1 MAYVG
6 FDDRG
11 YEYFDEG
18 HYLLFSEDN
27 SHELLFHYVVQ
38 DLSSLPELFE
48 QYISQRMDTS
58 TFKLRDCPGGE
69 ASLDQIK
76 RVLMDAHPYYE
87 HEAREVLIRAIGSY
101 FNDLLLYSCYH
112 QRVAIPSFS
121 QAWYM
126 ERVTALLSPLL
137 ELGDTYPR
145 DFYNEYQERT
155 GGNAYTAGESSE
167 EIETVIPG
175 VPREMPMGF
184 SNEIQ
189 TQSEIYNML
198 YFLLDIAA
206 PGLDALTTPQR
217 IWLYGNIMTSSGAR
231 MIVSKKFSLKY
242 PAIYRDGHDY
252 SQAVERRQELDDKF
266 SSLYALSKLNVGRDG
281 VPADIEESFQSAIE
295 YARTITVDKPYE
307 EYRINSLRQL
317 LYLEV
322 WSMLQDKVMIRKCR
336 HCGKYFVVA
345 NRRIAYCD
353 RVDEAGVRCSAVGSQ
368 QSFQKK
374 MESDEALLIYNR
386 AYKTHYARVRKGTMS
401 KEDFELWYSEAKER
415 MERARAGE
423 LDIAQFQEWLKK

>member
-1 MAYVG
+1 MAYIG

-11 YEYFDEG
+11 YEFFDEG

-58 TFKLRDCPGGE
+58 TFKLHDCPGGD
-69 ASLDQIK
+69 ASIDQMK
-76 RVLMDAHPYYE
+76 KVLMEAHPYYE
-87 HEAREVLIRAIGSY
+87 HEGQEVLIRAIGSY
-101 FNDLLLYSCYH
+101 FNNLLLYSCYH
-112 QRVAIPSFS
+112 QGVAIPNFS

-155 GGNAYTAGESSE
+155 GGNAYTAGESRDE
-167 EIETVIPG
+167 VETAIYG
-175 VPREMPMGF
+175 VPRETPTGF

-206 PGLDALTTPQR
+206 SGLEALTTPQR
-217 IWLYGNIMTSSGAR
+217 IWLYGTIMTSSGAG
-231 MIVSKKFSLKY
+231 IVVSKKFSLKY
-242 PAIYRDGHDY
+242 PAIYRAGHDC
-252 SQAVERRQELDDKF
+252 SQAVELNRELDDKF

-281 VPADIEESFQSAIE
+281 IPADMEETFRSAIE

-336 HCGKYFVVA
+336 HCGKYFVVD
-345 NRRIAYCD
+345 NRKTAYCD
-353 RVDEAGVRCSAVGSQ
+353 RVDESGVRCSAVGSQ

-374 MESDEALLIYNR
+374 MASDEALLIYNR
-386 AYKTHYARVRKGTMS
+386 AYKTHHARVRKGTMS
-401 KEDFELWYSEAKER
+401 KEDFQLWYTEAKER
-415 MERARAGE
+415 MKRARAGE

>member
-1 MAYVG
+1 MAYIG

-11 YEYFDEG
+11 YEFFDEG

-69 ASLDQIK
+69 ASLDQMK
-76 RVLMDAHPYYE
+76 RVLMDAHPYYR
-87 HEAREVLIRAIGSY
+87 HEVREVLVRAIGSY
-101 FNDLLLYSCYH
+101 FNDFLLYSCYH
-112 QRVAIPSFS
+112 QGVAIPSFS

-155 GGNAYTAGESSE
+155 GGNAYTARESSDE
-167 EIETVIPG
+167 VETAVYG
-175 VPREMPMGF
+175 VPRETPTGF

-189 TQSEIYNML
+189 TQSEIYSML

-266 SSLYALSKLNVGRDG
+266 SSLYTLSKLNVGRDG
-281 VPADIEESFQSAIE
+281 IPANIEETFQSAIE

-322 WSMLQDKVMIRKCR
+322 WLMLQDRVMVRKCR

-386 AYKTHYARVRKGTMS
+386 AYKTHHARVRKGTMS
-401 KEDFELWYSEAKER
+401 KKDFELWYSEAKER
-415 MERARAGE
+415 MEQARAGE